1 MLDVHPP
8 HEAAHTWKDF
18 FIHIATIVIGLIIAV
33 GLEQTVEA
41 IHHSAERRALLHD
54 IHVEC
59 EENLRSL
66 DINIAGYVGRS
77 DWETSAA
84 AVLRAAPVVRGSIT
98 ASLPV
103 APPLP
108 FAPVPSRAVWTVA
121 RSSGTVALVPKSL
134 AQVFDRLDFHGE
146 QFQRNYE
153 RISDSNAALFRFRV
167 TIGTAVKPGVT
178 LHLTPT
184 QRDEL
189 LEALANNIY
198 NEKLSA
204 LYASYWKAD
213 SQAVL
218 DGVTVRRDMEPYI
231 LRAQAALPAQ
241 K

>member
-18 FIHIATIVIGLIIAV
+18 FIHIATITIGLLIAI

-41 IHHSAERRALLHD
+41 VHRSVERRALLHD

-66 DINIAGYVGRS
+66 DTDIAQYGAWS

-84 AVLRAAPVVRGSIT
+84 AALRAAPVVHGSIT
-98 ASLPV
+98 VTLPV

-108 FAPVPSRAVWTVA
+108 FGPAPSRAVWTLA
-121 RSSGTVALVPKSL
+121 KSSGTVALVPENL
-134 AQVFDRLDFHGE
+134 AQVFDRVDFHGE
-146 QFQRNYE
+146 QWQRHAE
-153 RISDSNAALFRFRV
+153 RIVDSNAALSRFRV
-167 TIGTAVKPGVT
+167 TIGTAVKPGAT
-178 LHLTPT
+178 LHLTPA
-184 QRDEL
+184 QRDQV
-189 LEALANNIY
+189 LEALATSISEQRNTT
-198 NEKLSA
+198 LFA
-204 LYASYWKAD
+204 AYWKAD

-218 DGVTVRRDMEPYI
+218 NGVTVRRDMEPYL
-231 LRAQAALPAQ
+231 LRAGAALAAQ